1 MYKLYVEREGEESC
15 VKEGSYRRIFQTEYN
30 LSFQKPK
37 KDSCLQC
44 EKHKRG
50 LITAEAYQAHID
62 RKIKSRGH
70 KQKDKERV
78 QNDPTFY
85 SAAFDMQQVLS
96 TPSATTSTIF
106 YKRKLSSYNL
116 SMYSNGSGA
125 GTCYL
130 WDEINGKRG
139 ANEIG
144 TCLYIHINSLPPNI
158 NHVSLYS
165 DTCGGQNRNKYIAA
179 TLV

>member
-1 MYKLYVEREGEESC
+1 MKCSIIQY
-15 VKEGSYRRIFQTEYN
+15 I
-30 LSFQKPK
+30 
-37 KDSCLQC
+37 
-44 EKHKRG
+44 
-50 LITAEAYQAHID
+50 
-62 RKIKSRGH
+62 
-70 KQKDKERV
+70 

-96 TPSATTSTIF
+96 TPSATSTIF

-130 WDEINGKRG
+130 WDEVNGKRG

-144 TCLYIHINSLPPNI
+144 TRLYIHINSLPTQHKPCI
-158 NHVSLYS
+158 SLF
-165 DTCGGQNRNKYIAA
+165 THLWWTHRNKCIAA
-179 TLV
+179 TLVYIIQHAETITTIDHKFMESGHSQMEVDSIQEATETAKKSRPTAVYMPRDWHVAYKLARRKNE